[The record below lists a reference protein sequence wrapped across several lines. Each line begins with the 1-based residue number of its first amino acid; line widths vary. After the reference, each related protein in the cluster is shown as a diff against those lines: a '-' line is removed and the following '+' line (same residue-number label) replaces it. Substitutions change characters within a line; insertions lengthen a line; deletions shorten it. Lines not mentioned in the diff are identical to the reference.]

1 MLMNE
6 LKELIQKNK
15 FVVVDFY
22 ANWCGPCK
30 VLSSTIDGIK
40 EKYQDVVFVKSDV
53 ETDEASTEYGVRNL
67 PTLIFFKDGEV
78 VNRLTGAIPATELET
93 AVNDL
98 IK

>member
-22 ANWCGPCK
+22 ATWCGPCK
-30 VLSSTIDGIK
+30 VLPSTIDNVK
-40 EKYQDVVFVKSDV
+40 EKYPDVVFVKSDV
-53 ETDEASTEYGVRNL
+53 EIDETSAEYGVRGV
-67 PTLIFFKDGEV
+67 PTLIFFKDGEA
-78 VNRLTGAIPATELET
+78 VNRLTGAIPAAELET

>member
-1 MLMNE
+1 MNE

-22 ANWCGPCK
+22 ATWCGPCK
-30 VLSSTIDGIK
+30 VLSSTIDGVK
-40 EKYQDVVFVKSDV
+40 EKYPDVVFVKSDV
-53 ETDEASTEYGVRNL
+53 EIDETSAEYNVRGV

-78 VNRLTGAIPATELET
+78 VNRLIGAIPAAELET